1 MRFTIPAAALML
13 FAMQAQPV
21 LAQTTTPTTP
31 PSTVAPVPTAPAAA
45 ASPSTPAEVPPAKR
59 VKLGSKHVRMT
70 LQQRFD
76 AANTTHDG
84 HLTKEQATTAKW
96 RYVVSHFAA
105 MDSGSKGYVT
115 VAEIHEFASKAR
127 AARKAA
133 TPAKAGGATAVPATP
148 AP

>member
-13 FAMQAQPV
+13 FAMQAQTAF
-21 LAQTTTPTTP
+21 AQTTTPSTP
-31 PSTVAPVPTAPAAA
+31 SSTVAPVPTAPAAA
-45 ASPSTPAEVPPAKR
+45 ASPATPAEVSPAKR
-59 VKLGSKHVRMT
+59 VKLGPKHIRKT
-70 LQQRFD
+70 LPQRFD
-76 AANTTHDG
+76 AANVTHDG

-96 RYVVSHFAA
+96 RYVVSHFGA

-115 VAEIHEFASKAR
+115 VAEIHDFASKAR

-133 TPAKAGGATAVPATP
+133 NPAKAGGAAAVPATP